1 MTRKKPPYIEAL
13 LTAFALLPGLASAF
27 PALNPDVS
35 QATIRETICRPGYSS
50 IVRPSTT
57 FTNPIKLRL
66 MSEAGIPTENSS
78 KWALDHRIAIG
89 LGGHPRQLSNLQLLT
104 TSENSRKS
112 RIEVKLLCFVCT
124 NAMPLRQAQEELAL
138 DWQKTYQNYAQVK
151 CRR

>member
-1 MTRKKPPYIEAL
+1 MTRNKPPYIDAL
-13 LTAFALLPGLASAF
+13 LTVFALLPGLASAL

-50 IVRPSTT
+50 TVRPSTT
-57 FTNPIKLRL
+57 FTNPIKRRL
-66 MSEAGIPTENSS
+66 MGEAGIPAENSS
-78 KWALDHRIAIG
+78 EWALDHRIAIA

-124 NAMPLRQAQEELAL
+124 DAMLLRQAQEELAL
-138 DWQKTYQNYAQVK
+138 DWQEAYHSYAKVK